1 MIVPVGER
9 VRVVKSAPAV
19 RDPGALAAYIA
30 SPAFLDAARVLKV
43 EDERSSVLVGEL
55 PSTFAAEWGFAGPG
69 APNGERD
76 TDGRAR
82 VVVKVMA
89 HDRPIKHFVQRA
101 FGSTRHLRQWRGAE
115 LLMKHG
121 FAAARPMVV
130 FRARGMV
137 VGEAATIRDESR
149 QAESR
154 VSFSPALSQGERGAA
169 ARRAGLVEVL
179 VLEWLPGKTLL
190 QHMADGD
197 LSLKQE
203 HALADAVGVLAG
215 TMLDKSLATRDFK
228 PSNIVVSWHHGVPRV
243 GLVDT
248 ADVGRVRGCAAR
260 LSMAFALAVEPRG
273 LRCLPRRALCWRA
286 IKAIVRSHI
295 NEPDYTDLERDVR
308 FETRELWQDL
318 REPLFMH
325 GSGVP
330 KVNPLGSGVR

>member
-1 MIVPVGER
+1 MIVPSGER
-9 VRVVKSAPAV
+9 VRVVKSAPSV
-19 RDPGALAAYIA
+19 RDPGALPAYIA
-30 SPAFLDAARVLKV
+30 SRAFLDSARVLKV
-43 EDERSSVLVGEL
+43 EDERSCVLVGEL
-55 PSTFAAEWGFAGPG
+55 PNELAACGFAGPG
-69 APNGERD
+69 APNGGHD
-76 TDGRAR
+76 ADLRAR

-89 HDRPIKHFVQRA
+89 HDRPIKHFFQRA
-101 FGSTRHLRQWRGAE
+101 LGTTRHLRQWRGAE

-130 FRARGMV
+130 FRARGRFASV
-137 VGEAATIRDESR
+137 E
-149 QAESR
+149 AESR
-154 VSFSPALSQGERGAA
+154 VSLSPALSQGERGAE

-190 QHMADGD
+190 QHMADRD
-197 LSLKQE
+197 LTLKQE

-215 TMLDKSLATRDFK
+215 TMLDSSLATRDFK
-228 PSNIVVSWHHGVPRV
+228 PSNIVVLWHEGVPRM

-248 ADVGRVRGCAAR
+248 ADIGRVRGCAAR

-286 IKAIVRSHI
+286 VKAMIRSYI
-295 NEPDYTDLERDVR
+295 NEPDDTALERDVR
-308 FETRELWQDL
+308 FETRELWQEL

-330 KVNPLGSGVR
+330 KVNPLRFGVR